1 MFYNYFKYVQTVFIA
16 ISKRARDSKLSW
28 VPTRCGCSC
37 AARFGPDAVSLCA
50 RGVCLPSLLLCR
62 CVPVVSVCPLSYA
75 VSLCARGVSLPP
87 LLLLVLRARGA
98 LSALSAGA
106 GAGAG
111 VAAAGAAAGV
121 AGAAAAAAAAAL
133 FAAGADSAAAAAAAA
148 LSADVR
154 RSFCTSNRL
163 RANHEI

>member
-1 MFYNYFKYVQTVFIA
+1 M
-16 ISKRARDSKLSW
+16 SLCLSA
-28 VPTRCGCSC
+28 PS
-37 AARFGPDAVSLCA
+37 PAVSLCA

-111 VAAAGAAAGV
+111 
-121 AGAAAAAAAAAL
+121 AAL
-133 FAAGADSAAAAAAAA
+133 HSIIITPSPLGGHPGDGQLLSELARGGVWNFGPPHGDAWGDGTGPSRQGHLGVGKA
-148 LSADVR
+148 LVV
-154 RSFCTSNRL
+154 
-163 RANHEI
+163 